1 MKKRLVLVVAAVVL
15 AAAASAQAQTG
26 SDPLGRPGIGPDTVR
41 DAQRDPDP
49 ARRED
54 RLVAVAER
62 GFGEMEK
69 EARASH
75 GSGDGWTVKASVV
88 VTNHTSKVIKSVSWM
103 ASFNDPAT
111 GRLIRRYDVST
122 GARIQPGK
130 TKTLTKTLPIP
141 TVKVVSAA
149 APTNPKARTTF
160 AHLTSGVTGV
170 TYADG
175 STSSAP

>member
-1 MKKRLVLVVAAVVL
+1 MKKRLMLVVAAVL
-15 AAAASAQAQTG
+15 AAAASAQAQT

-41 DAQRDPDP
+41 DAQRDPNP

-54 RLVAVAER
+54 RLISVAER
-62 GFGEMEK
+62 EFGEIEK

-75 GSGDGWTVKASVV
+75 GGGDGWMVRAGVV
-88 VTNHTSKVIKSVSWM
+88 VTNHTSKVIKSVSWA
-103 ASFNDPAT
+103 ASFTDPDT

-122 GARIQPGK
+122 GARIKPGK
-130 TKTLTKTLPIP
+130 TKALTKSLPIP

-149 APTNPKARTTF
+149 APANHKARTTF

-170 TYADG
+170 TYVDG